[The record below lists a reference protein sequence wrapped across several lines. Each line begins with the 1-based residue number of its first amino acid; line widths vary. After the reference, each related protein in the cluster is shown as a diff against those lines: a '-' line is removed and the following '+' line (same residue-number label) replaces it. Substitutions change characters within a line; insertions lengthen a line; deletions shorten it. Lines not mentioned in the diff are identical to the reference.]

1 MKRII
6 KYNISKED
14 SIGSRTKS
22 VSFSSNSAS
31 NSSSF
36 EDDDKLNINC
46 QLWGNDFNGG
56 SIDSTMQVYG
66 DIYLYNPN
74 EKDDDVDEDDDDVD
88 DGTVGGGLLGDE
100 DDDEDEID
108 NSTGTLYS
116 YGVESTDIYAKKK
129 LWVHYPTVNDEKQN
143 VPDLIKNNADKIA
156 TNAANIQTNKTN
168 IANNATNIAAN
179 KAEID
184 ALKGRVTTAETNI
197 TNISNHQADQ
207 DVMINTN
214 VVEILDLKKR
224 TSNNEGDITNIYQM
238 IEDINTD
245 IEAVTGEVPT
255 KVSQLEN
262 DAHYITLD
270 DLPEADYK
278 TPVIL
283 FSGTFVSDNN
293 DGSLT
298 WQPWKFGTYAFN
310 AKVSSAGVGY
320 AYNADDTR
328 IPSIEINL
336 YPKTGYSLKAL
347 SVSAMVTKA
356 TDYNVFTSAAGGNPR
371 SKGYWCTGGVG
382 ENGRIYIGAWRTQ
395 DDNNDSVRWDCLG
408 YKCQEISVTI
418 YGTISKNE

>member
-1 MKRII
+1 MRLT
-6 KYNISKED
+6 KYDGVSNPALKAVL
-14 SIGSRTKS
+14 GSLGGGE
-22 VSFSSNSAS
+22 
-31 NSSSF
+31 NSSDDVNSRGEEF
-36 EDDDKLNINC
+36 ELNRTI
-46 QLWGNDFNGG
+46 WG
-56 SIDSTMQVYG
+56 Q
-66 DIYLYNPN
+66 
-74 EKDDDVDEDDDDVD
+74 KDEGDDVDGSMVVNGNVSIKVIVPPQYDPDE
-88 DGTVGGGLLGDE
+88 GDPE
-100 DDDEDEID
+100 DDDEDGEDIEEETGGGNLDVELKITAKQAEFKEAKYASDYNLPATD
-108 NSTGTLYS
+108 NSTKFASTEWVKKAHKTLTIKDS
-116 YGVESTDIYAKKK
+116 
-129 LWVHYPTVNDEKQN
+129 
-143 VPDLIKNNADKIA
+143 KNNELGKFNNSEDKTI
-156 TNAANIQTNKTN
+156 TVKNYDD
-168 IANNATNIAAN
+168 
-179 KAEID
+179 EISS
-184 ALKGRVTTAETNI
+184 LNSRVSTAETNI
-197 TNISNHQADQ
+197 TNISNHQTDQ
-207 DVMINTN
+207 DVMINAN
-214 VVEILDLKKR
+214 VAEILDLKKR
-224 TSNNEGDITNIYQM
+224 TGTNEGDITNIYQM
-238 IEDINTD
+238 IEDINKD
-245 IEAVTGEVPT
+245 IETVTGEVPT

-283 FSGTFVSDNN
+283 YSGTFVSDNN
-293 DGSLT
+293 DGDKT

-320 AYNADDTR
+320 AYDEDDNR

-336 YPKTGYSLKAL
+336 YPKTGYSVKAL